1 MAINALSFLLKR
13 EQCHYVSA
21 LKKKKAKIIILFVI
35 TQQRD
40 FQVPFSQTCCKHYG
54 HKQKAVSHLL
64 ICPWPNSRNVTFSQ
78 RETKLNQYRWHFPQ
92 GDFSIHACFIACQAP
107 LLFRSDPSSEPI
119 PYQAPC
125 SATLNPLS
133 SPIQEGS
140 LEHSIT

>member
-1 MAINALSFLLKR
+1 MDTNRKQWAI
-13 EQCHYVSA
+13 Y
-21 LKKKKAKIIILFVI
+21 LFVHDLI
-35 TQQRD
+35 AEMSLS
-40 FQVPFSQTCCKHYG
+40 PKE
-54 HKQKAVSHLL
+54 KQSL
-64 ICPWPNSRNVTFSQ
+64 INIGDI
-78 RETKLNQYRWHFPQ
+78 FPQ